1 MVLLDIALSILVE
14 NRITKKTVIN
24 PNTNPTNGN
33 VKLPTTGIVIPVTII
48 RPAPSDA
55 PEDTPSVYGDESA
68 SSRASRKKF
77 PKNMTKSR

>member
-14 NRITKKTVIN
+14 NRITEKTVIN

-55 PEDTPSVYGDESA
+55 PEDTPSVYGDANS
-68 SSRASRKKF
+68 F
-77 PKNMTKSR
+77 FNTD